1 MYMFI
6 YIYTNEIN
14 NRYTLKRSYT
24 IINDILERDRK
35 KSNVNVI
42 IIPRTS
48 VVPFESVP
56 IIIVID
62 VKRRRSYR
70 V

>member
-1 MYMFI
+1 MFI